1 MVEHGN
7 TVASVHFRTQ
17 AKLSRLQKLHFAQC
31 NRPPAPSERASLLS
45 PDLGQLL
52 FQPNIL
58 FLKRV
63 DCPLQAQHVGRFAS
77 ARQHGRRRD
86 LFVFNHERALQRAKE
101 PRRRWF
107 QCDRHH
113 GQPTNSGLTSGLRR
127 VMEGLSARQSAGR
140 ALRSSGDQKLR
151 SRPPNW
157 RYGSNQG

>member
-17 AKLSRLQKLHFAQC
+17 AKTKS
-31 NRPPAPSERASLLS
+31 PAEIDSPVQQATSAIRGALLLS

-86 LFVFNHERALQRAKE
+86 LFLFNHERTLQRAKG
-101 PRRRWF
+101 PRR
-107 QCDRHH
+107 
-113 GQPTNSGLTSGLRR
+113 
-127 VMEGLSARQSAGR
+127 
-140 ALRSSGDQKLR
+140 
-151 SRPPNW
+151 
-157 RYGSNQG
+157 